1 MNART
6 NLASA
11 DLTTPLLSPEILS
24 SFEALSE
31 GGCTLSELSRS
42 VLEACRDDPA
52 ATAGVLLLLEGYA
65 NSGELYQHDFGSLKR
80 ELERRQEI
88 QDPVLEVDGE
98 SDEDLNA
105 RQGRLAHLDIEPT
118 RESGAAMPTTD
129 GEIDPASADGSGE
142 PVDDLPD
149 NEVTGTAA
157 EPRTLRGRYILQ
169 EEIGRGGAGIVY
181 RALDLNRAGLPH
193 EHQYVALKV
202 LREEHARRPGAV
214 DALRREYHPAQL
226 LSHPGIVNVFDFD
239 HDDGTYFVT
248 MELLDGEPLGALI
261 RRLQPNKLSLEAATR
276 ILRELGDAV
285 AYAHD
290 RGVLHL
296 DLKPDNVIVDPHGHV
311 RVLDFGLA
319 QPHRAEP
326 WISDMQPSP
335 PAAATLAY
343 ASYERLVGE
352 RPDVRDDIFSFSCI
366 AYELLSGK
374 HPFDRYSALKARKE
388 GREALRIRSLSRR
401 QWHVLTSGLAWARED
416 RPTNMRELLYGLA
429 LQSSTPARTAH
440 RRMGW
445 QPVAAV
451 ALLILA
457 IAAVLS
463 WNRLPNDLRASLEER
478 INSAGHALVQ
488 RVNGARKWA
497 DTLTAAPATAAL
509 DRTKSEASHPTPVVV
524 APVDAQQSKAEEGD
538 AQQQMPEASRGCSR
552 AAKGG
557 STRVASSILDP
568 AFAIESASP
577 VAAPPSL
584 PTVAPVETADVDPEP
599 THGSPEPARAAVASK
614 ALPVSPTPIAEEL
627 DVVEFTRHSF
637 SVSEADPVVR
647 LTVRRRGGAAGE
659 ISFEWHTVDE
669 SALAGE
675 DYAPG
680 TVEEVM
686 AAGPDDRDA
695 CGTDRCRLG
704 CGISG
709 APAGGHRERPAERGS
724 APQAGRPS
732 SSSTM
737 TDAF

>member
-11 DLTTPLLSPEILS
+11 DLTTPLLSPELLS

-31 GGCTLSELSRS
+31 GRCTLSELNRW

-88 QDPVLEVDGE
+88 QEIQDPVLLVDHE
-98 SDEDLNA
+98 PDEDWNA

-261 RRLQPNKLSLEAATR
+261 RRLQPNKLPLEAATR

-352 RPDVRDDIFSFSCI
+352 RPDVRDDIFSFSCLT
-366 AYELLSGK
+366 YELLSGK

-388 GREALRIRSLSRR
+388 GCKARRIRSLSRR

-416 RPTNMRELLYGLA
+416 RPANMRELLHGLA

-451 ALLILA
+451 ALLMLA
-457 IAAVLS
+457 IAAVVS

-478 INSAGHALVQ
+478 ISSAGHALVQ
-488 RVNGARKWA
+488 RVNGARKGA
-497 DTLTAAPATAAL
+497 DTLTAAPASAAL
-509 DRTKSEASHPTPVVV
+509 DRTNGEASHPTPEVVE
-524 APVDAQQSKAEEGD
+524 PVHAQQSNAETDDGEQG
-538 AQQQMPEASRGCSR
+538 MPEASAD
-552 AAKGG
+552 AAAPPQGG
-557 STRVASSILDP
+557 SSIVASSIPDP
-568 AFAIESASP
+568 AAAIESASP
-577 VAAPPSL
+577 VAEPPSL

-599 THGSPEPARAAVASK
+599 THGSPEPAKAAVANK

-659 ISFEWHTVDE
+659 ISFEWHTVDD

-686 AAGPDDRDA
+686 AAGQTTATLVVPIVAD
-695 CGTDRCRLG
+695 
-704 CGISG
+704 SV
-709 APAGGHRERPAERGS
+709 AEYPELLQVVIGS
-724 APQAGRPS
+724 ARGVRVGAASRAPVIIV
-732 SSSTM
+732 
-737 TDAF
+737 DDD

>member
-11 DLTTPLLSPEILS
+11 DLTTPLLPPEILS

-31 GGCTLSELSRS
+31 GRCTLSELSRS

-52 ATAGVLLLLEGYA
+52 ATAGVLLLLEGYSS
-65 NSGELYQHDFGSLKR
+65 SGELDQQDFGPLKR
-80 ELERRQEI
+80 ELERRQGI
-88 QDPVLEVDGE
+88 QDPVLELDVEPGQ
-98 SDEDLNA
+98 DLNT
-105 RQGRLAHLDIEPT
+105 RHGRLVDLDIEPR
-118 RESGAAMPTTD
+118 RESGAATP
-129 GEIDPASADGSGE
+129 
-142 PVDDLPD
+142 
-149 NEVTGTAA
+149 GTAA
-157 EPRTLRGRYILQ
+157 EPKTLRGRYILQ
-169 EEIGRGGAGIVY
+169 NEIGRGGAGIVY
-181 RALDLNRAGLPH
+181 RALDLNRVGLPH

-202 LREEHARRPGAV
+202 LREEHARRPDAV

-248 MELLDGEPLGALI
+248 MQLLDGEPLGALI
-261 RRLQPNKLSLEAATR
+261 RRLQPNKLPLEAATR

-319 QPHRAEP
+319 QPNRAEP
-326 WISDMQPSP
+326 WISEMQPSP

-352 RPDVRDDIFSFSCI
+352 RPDVRDDIFSFSCLT
-366 AYELLSGK
+366 YELLSGK

-388 GREALRIRSLSRR
+388 GCKARRIRSLSRR
-401 QWHVLTSGLAWARED
+401 QWRVLKSGLAWARED
-416 RPTNMRELLYGLA
+416 RPANMRELLHGLS

-451 ALLILA
+451 ALLILG

-463 WNRLPNDLRASLEER
+463 WDRRR
-478 INSAGHALVQ
+478 
-488 RVNGARKWA
+488 WA
-497 DTLTAAPATAAL
+497 DTLTAAPASAAL
-509 DRTKSEASHPTPVVV
+509 DRTKGEASHPTPVVV
-524 APVDAQQSKAEEGD
+524 EPVHAQQSKAETDDVEQGMPD
-538 AQQQMPEASRGCSR
+538 AS
-552 AAKGG
+552 AAAAALPQDGAG
-557 STRVASSILDP
+557 IMASSILDP
-568 AFAIESASP
+568 ASAIESASP
-577 VAAPPSL
+577 VAEPPSL
-584 PTVAPVETADVDPEP
+584 PTDAPVETADADSVPM
-599 THGSPEPARAAVASK
+599 HGPPEPAKVAVASK
-614 ALPVSPTPIAEEL
+614 AMPASPTPIAEEL

-647 LTVRRRGGAAGE
+647 LTVRRRGGAAEE
-659 ISFEWHTVDE
+659 ISFEWHTVDD
-669 SALAGE
+669 SAIAGE

-686 AAGPDDRDA
+686 AAGQMTATLVVQIVADSVAEYPELLQVVIGNPRGARVGAASRAPVIIVDDD
-695 CGTDRCRLG
+695 
-704 CGISG
+704 
-709 APAGGHRERPAERGS
+709 
-724 APQAGRPS
+724 
-732 SSSTM
+732 
-737 TDAF
+737 

>member
-31 GGCTLSELSRS
+31 GRCTLSELNRS

-52 ATAGVLLLLEGYA
+52 ATAGVLLLLEGYS
-65 NSGELYQHDFGSLKR
+65 NSGELDQQDFGPLKR
-80 ELERRQEI
+80 ELERRQGI
-88 QDPVLEVDGE
+88 QDPMLELDVEPGQ
-98 SDEDLNA
+98 DLNA
-105 RQGRLAHLDIEPT
+105 RHGRLAHLDIEP
-118 RESGAAMPTTD
+118 RSESGAATPTTD
-129 GEIDPASADGSGE
+129 DEIDPASGDRSGE
-142 PVDDLPD
+142 PVNDLPD
-149 NEVTGTAA
+149 NEVTGTPA
-157 EPRTLRGRYILQ
+157 EPKTLRGRYILQ
-169 EEIGRGGAGIVY
+169 NEIGRGGAGIVY

-202 LREEHARRPGAV
+202 LREEHARRPDAV

-261 RRLQPNKLSLEAATR
+261 RRLQPNKLPLEAATR

-296 DLKPDNVIVDPHGHV
+296 DLKPDNVIVDPHGHA
-311 RVLDFGLA
+311 RALDFGLA

-326 WISDMQPSP
+326 WISEMQPSP

-352 RPDVRDDIFSFSCI
+352 RPDVRDDIFSFSCLT
-366 AYELLSGK
+366 YELLSGK
-374 HPFDRYSALKARKE
+374 HPFDRYSAFKARKE
-388 GREALRIRSLSRR
+388 GCKARRIRGLSRHR
-401 QWHVLTSGLAWARED
+401 WHVLKSGLAWARGD
-416 RPTNMRELLYGLA
+416 RPANMRELLHGLA

-440 RRMGW
+440 RQMGW
-445 QPVAAV
+445 QPIAAV
-451 ALLILA
+451 ALLILG

-463 WNRLPNDLRASLEER
+463 WDRLANDLRASLEER
-478 INSAGHALVQ
+478 VGSAGQTLVQ
-488 RVNGARKWA
+488 KVNGARRWA
-497 DTLTAAPATAAL
+497 DTLTAAPASAAL
-509 DRTKSEASHPTPVVV
+509 DRTRGEAGHTTPEVVE
-524 APVDAQQSKAEEGD
+524 PVHAQLGKAETDD
-538 AQQQMPEASRGCSR
+538 AEQGMPAASAD
-552 AAKGG
+552 AAAPPQGG
-557 STRVASSILDP
+557 SAIVASSIPDP
-568 AFAIESASP
+568 AAAIESASP
-577 VAAPPSL
+577 VAEPPSL
-584 PTVAPVETADVDPEP
+584 PTDAPLETADVDPAP
-599 THGSPEPARAAVASK
+599 MHGSPEPAKAAAASK
-614 ALPVSPTPIAEEL
+614 AMPVSPTPIAEEL

-647 LTVRRRGGAAGE
+647 LTVRRRGGAAEE
-659 ISFEWHTVDE
+659 ISFEWHTVDD
-669 SALAGE
+669 SAIARV

-686 AAGPDDRDA
+686 AAGQTTATLVVPIVADSVAEYPELLQVVIGNARGARVGAASRAPVIIVDDD
-695 CGTDRCRLG
+695 
-704 CGISG
+704 
-709 APAGGHRERPAERGS
+709 
-724 APQAGRPS
+724 
-732 SSSTM
+732 
-737 TDAF
+737 

>member
-11 DLTTPLLSPEILS
+11 DLTTPLLPPEILS

-31 GGCTLSELSRS
+31 GRCTLSELNRS

-52 ATAGVLLLLEGYA
+52 ATAGVLLLLEGYS
-65 NSGELYQHDFGSLKR
+65 NSGELDQQDFVPLKR
-80 ELERRQEI
+80 ELERRQGI
-88 QDPVLEVDGE
+88 QDPVVELDVEPGQ
-98 SDEDLNA
+98 DLSA
-105 RQGRLAHLDIEPT
+105 RHDRLAHLDIEP
-118 RESGAAMPTTD
+118 
-129 GEIDPASADGSGE
+129 ASANRSGE
-142 PVDDLPD
+142 PVDDRPD
-149 NEVTGTAA
+149 NEATGAAA
-157 EPRTLRGRYILQ
+157 EPKTLRGRYVLQ
-169 EEIGRGGAGIVY
+169 NEIGRGGAGIVY

-193 EHQYVALKV
+193 KHQYVALKV
-202 LREEHARRPGAV
+202 LREEHACRPDAV

-261 RRLQPNKLSLEAATR
+261 RRVQPNKLPLEAATR
-276 ILRELGDAV
+276 ILCELGDAV

-326 WISDMQPSP
+326 WISEMQPSP

-352 RPDVRDDIFSFSCI
+352 RPDVRDDIFSFSCVT
-366 AYELLSGK
+366 YELLSGK
-374 HPFDRYSALKARKE
+374 HPFDRYSAFKARKE
-388 GREALRIRSLSRR
+388 GCKARRIRGLSHR
-401 QWHVLTSGLAWARED
+401 QWRVLRSGLAWARED
-416 RPTNMRELLYGLA
+416 RPANMRELLHGLA
-429 LQSSTPARTAH
+429 LQSGTAARTAH

-451 ALLILA
+451 ALPILA

-463 WNRLPNDLRASLEER
+463 WDRLPNDQRASLEER
-478 INSAGHALVQ
+478 AKGEAG
-488 RVNGARKWA
+488 
-497 DTLTAAPATAAL
+497 
-509 DRTKSEASHPTPVVV
+509 HPTPEVVEPVNAQHGNAEMV
-524 APVDAQQSKAEEGD
+524 AAEQG
-538 AQQQMPEASRGCSR
+538 MPEVTAD
-552 AAKGG
+552 AAAPQQGG
-557 STRVASSILDP
+557 SAIVTSSILDP
-568 AFAIESASP
+568 ASPIESASP
-577 VAAPPSL
+577 VADPPPL
-584 PTVAPVETADVDPEP
+584 PTDAPVETADVDPAP
-599 THGSPEPARAAVASK
+599 THGSPEPEKAAAASK
-614 ALPVSPTPIAEEL
+614 AMAVSPPAPIAQEL

-647 LTVRRRGGAAGE
+647 LTVRRRGRAADE
-659 ISFEWHTVDE
+659 ISFEWHTVDD
-669 SALAGE
+669 SAIAGE

-686 AAGPDDRDA
+686 VAGQTTATLVVPIVADSVAEYPELLQVVIGNSRGARVGAASRAPVIIVDDD
-695 CGTDRCRLG
+695 
-704 CGISG
+704 
-709 APAGGHRERPAERGS
+709 
-724 APQAGRPS
+724 
-732 SSSTM
+732 
-737 TDAF
+737 

>member
-31 GGCTLSELSRS
+31 GRCTLSELSRS

-52 ATAGVLLLLEGYA
+52 ATAGVLLLLEGYSD
-65 NSGELYQHDFGSLKR
+65 SGELDQQDFGPLKR
-80 ELERRQEI
+80 ELERRQGI
-88 QDPVLEVDGE
+88 QDPVVELDVEPGQ
-98 SDEDLNA
+98 DLNA
-105 RQGRLAHLDIEPT
+105 RHGRLAHLDIEPR
-118 RESGAAMPTTD
+118 RESGAATPTTD
-129 GEIDPASADGSGE
+129 DESTRHPPTAPASPSTTSQA
-142 PVDDLPD
+142 
-149 NEVTGTAA
+149 TGAAA
-157 EPRTLRGRYILQ
+157 EPKTLRGRYILQ
-169 EEIGRGGAGIVY
+169 NEIGRGGAGIVY

-202 LREEHARRPGAV
+202 LREEHARRPDAV

-261 RRLQPNKLSLEAATR
+261 RRLQPNKLPLEAATR

-326 WISDMQPSP
+326 WISEMQPSP

-352 RPDVRDDIFSFSCI
+352 RPDVRDDIFSFCCLT
-366 AYELLSGK
+366 YELLSGK
-374 HPFDRYSALKARKE
+374 HPFDRYSAFKARKE
-388 GREALRIRSLSRR
+388 GCKARRIRGLSRR
-401 QWHVLTSGLAWARED
+401 QWRVLKSGLAWARED
-416 RPTNMRELLYGLA
+416 RPANMRELLHGLA

-463 WNRLPNDLRASLEER
+463 WDRLPNDQRASLEER
-478 INSAGHALVQ
+478 AKGEAG
-488 RVNGARKWA
+488 
-497 DTLTAAPATAAL
+497 
-509 DRTKSEASHPTPVVV
+509 HPTPEVVEPV
-524 APVDAQQSKAEEGD
+524 NAQQGKAETVDAEQG
-538 AQQQMPEASRGCSR
+538 MPEVSADCSR
-552 AAKGG
+552 AA
-557 STRVASSILDP
+557 TRWIRDRDILDSGSRLANRVREP
-568 AFAIESASP
+568 SRRTTAAS
-577 VAAPPSL
+577 
-584 PTVAPVETADVDPEP
+584 D
-599 THGSPEPARAAVASK
+599 GC
-614 ALPVSPTPIAEEL
+614 
-627 DVVEFTRHSF
+627 
-637 SVSEADPVVR
+637 
-647 LTVRRRGGAAGE
+647 AG
-659 ISFEWHTVDE
+659 
-669 SALAGE
+669 
-675 DYAPG
+675 
-680 TVEEVM
+680 
-686 AAGPDDRDA
+686 
-695 CGTDRCRLG
+695 
-704 CGISG
+704 
-709 APAGGHRERPAERGS
+709 
-724 APQAGRPS
+724 
-732 SSSTM
+732 
-737 TDAF
+737 